1 MTDAAPFFVM
11 KDQEMCDKSVL
22 LVDDEQSILR
32 SLGNYLEKNSIRVQA
47 ASSGA
52 AALKL
57 IKSTNACFD
66 VVITDVVM
74 PGIQGL
80 DLLHEIKQLNNETGV
95 FILTGYG
102 DMSMAISA
110 LQLGA
115 DDFILKPF
123 DAAQIVCK
131 IEKFFEKQNLLRK
144 IKIYEKVLPI
154 CMYCKK
160 IRDDSGKEP
169 GTGEWIQIEDYL
181 RIKSGTNLSHG
192 CCPECFDN
200 QIASWEVK

>member
-1 MTDAAPFFVM
+1 
-11 KDQEMCDKSVL
+11 MCDKSVL
-22 LVDDEQSILR
+22 LVDDEQSILK

-47 ASSGA
+47 ASSGE

-57 IKSTNACFD
+57 IKSTNSCFD
-66 VVITDVVM
+66 LVITDVVM

-80 DLLHEIKQLNNETGV
+80 DLLQEIKQLNNETGV

-102 DMSMAISA
+102 DMSMVIMA

-169 GTGEWIQIEDYL
+169 GTGEWFQIEDYL

-192 CCPECFDN
+192 CCPECYDN
-200 QIASWEVK
+200 QIASWKVK